1 MNAVKQIKTANRKVL
16 NLTQED
22 LKIFGHLF
30 LIFFVSYAY
39 EITNFNISID
49 DEILAYQS
57 ASKFVDLG
65 RWLFPL
71 IRESFWPQVITPLGP
86 YILFGLC
93 IALGYLYIL
102 RAFGI
107 FRPALFHYSAFAAF
121 ILFPIWPAQLE
132 FNANVIP
139 LGVATLAISTS
150 ILLASRPIDTSF
162 SKGVWHIIAPAAL
175 ISIAA
180 GAYQSAVLIYPVIIT
195 GVFLQNRLKPT
206 FSPATKNT
214 RHVIAATSILLL
226 GCIIY
231 LAIAAIAMKI
241 YGIPP
246 SPYGSSFVNIK
257 TLFSAPQNA
266 LSGMMQNLWNV
277 YFAWWKPFGTASY
290 AIPTT
295 ILTGAAIALYAA
307 RDSRQK
313 ILWVLLGVTLILAS
327 PAAFCLLSGHELPLR
342 TLLGA
347 PFALLVLLLLFY
359 HSTNSDTTRKAALA
373 AALLIALEGLYIQ
386 SIHQARS
393 ALAQKHDMLLASAI
407 NTDILRTPNL
417 PKRGPI
423 TIDFSGAKKFESVYP
438 ALPTTTAGASFFE
451 WDGGNPYRMVKYMN
465 LIGYH
470 RYIAVDQETRARIAP
485 HYSTMPEWP
494 LEGSIKVVDG
504 VVLIKISDQ

>member
-1 MNAVKQIKTANRKVL
+1 MEQIETANRKAL
-16 NLTQED
+16 NLTQDD
-22 LKIFGHLF
+22 LRILSYLF
-30 LIFFVSYAY
+30 LIFFVLYAY
-39 EITNFNISID
+39 EITNFNVSID
-49 DEILAYQS
+49 DEILAYRS
-57 ASKFVDLG
+57 ASGFVDLG

-71 IRESFWPQVITPLGP
+71 IRESFWPQIITPFGP

-102 RAFGI
+102 RALGI
-107 FRPALFHYSAFAAF
+107 FRPTLFHYSAFAAF

-132 FNANVIP
+132 FNGNVIP
-139 LGVATLAISTS
+139 LGVATVAISAS
-150 ILLASRPIDTSF
+150 ALLASRPIDKPF
-162 SKGVWHIIAPAAL
+162 SKSILHIIAPAAL

-180 GAYQSAVLIYPVIIT
+180 GAYQSSVLIYPIVII
-195 GVFLQNRLKPT
+195 GRFLQDRLPPT
-206 FSPATKNT
+206 LSPATGKT
-214 RHVIAATSILLL
+214 RHVIAATSAFLL
-226 GCIIY
+226 GCVFY
-231 LAIAAIAMKI
+231 LAIAALAMKI
-241 YGIPP
+241 YGMPP
-246 SPYGSSFVNIK
+246 SSYGSSFVNIN
-257 TLFSAPQNA
+257 TLFSVPQNA

-277 YFAWWKPFGTASY
+277 YFAWWKPFGTAAY
-290 AIPTT
+290 AIPTA
-295 ILTGAAIALYAA
+295 IVTGAAIALHAA
-307 RDSRQK
+307 RDSWRTRV
-313 ILWVLLGVTLILAS
+313 WVSLGLLFILAS

-347 PFALLVLLLLFY
+347 PFALLVLLILFY
-359 HSTNSDTTRKAALA
+359 HSTDSGRIRKAALA

-393 ALAQKHDMLLASAI
+393 ALAQKHDMLFASAI

-451 WDGGNPYRMVKYMN
+451 WDGGNPHRMTSYMN

-470 RYIAVDQETRARIAP
+470 RYVEPDNKTRARMAP

-504 VVLIKISDQ
+504 VVLIKISDK